1 MSYYTIL
8 KPDWSLHDMDR
19 AQLEKAAKDN
29 DDEMAKAW
37 NEIWVSAFNGHT
49 GSLREYVDNYLAAS
63 ESRYDA
69 EMRLMFMDDDE
80 HEIYFNNF
88 PYNDNPETGY
98 VETQLELEKLLMRL
112 VAYVT
117 CDKRA
122 LAYSALDTQDD
133 VVMYLDEIFG
143 GIRERIDELM
153 RTHCFCELAIKY
165 WDTHECG

>member
-37 NEIWVSAFNGHT
+37 NEIWLSAFS
-49 GSLREYVDNYLAAS
+49 GSTKTLRENVDAYLDAFVR
-63 ESRYDA
+63 RYDA

-98 VETQLELEKLLMRL
+98 VETQLELEKLVMRL
-112 VAYVT
+112 LAYVA
-117 CDKRA
+117 CDKQD
-122 LAYSALDTQDD
+122 LAYSVLDTHDD
-133 VVMYLDEIFG
+133 VVIYLDEIFG
-143 GIRERIDELM
+143 GIRGRIDELM
-153 RTHCFCELAIKY
+153 RTHCFCGLAIKY